1 MKEILPCTLQLNVGS
16 LMTLSEKRFSDS
28 NNDSASDNNHIEED
42 VSSNLTCEDIDIV
55 RNGSEDISDA
65 NYPDLLCTL
74 RKALL
79 SSSFSEDKNDLIFLS

>member
-1 MKEILPCTLQLNVGS
+1 
-16 LMTLSEKRFSDS
+16 MTLSEKRFYDS
-28 NNDSASDNNHIEED
+28 NNDAASNNSQTEED

-55 RNGSEDISDA
+55 RNESEDISDA

-79 SSSFSEDKNDLIFLS
+79 SSSFSEDKNDLISLP